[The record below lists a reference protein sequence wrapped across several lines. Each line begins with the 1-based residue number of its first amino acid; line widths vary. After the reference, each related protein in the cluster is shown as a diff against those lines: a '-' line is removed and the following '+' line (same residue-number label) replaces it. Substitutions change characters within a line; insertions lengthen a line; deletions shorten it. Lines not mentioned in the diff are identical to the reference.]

1 MLGRIFGN
9 AVPETPV
16 PESSQG
22 PLPVIW
28 LLGKTGAG
36 KSSLVHWLTGLPG
49 AVVGNGFQPCTRTA
63 QSFDFPQDAPLMRF
77 LDTRGLGE
85 AHYDPVEDLAMA
97 EGAAHLLVVVAR
109 LDDPVQGDVAEVLAS
124 VRKKMRDRV
133 VLVHSGADLVSDAE
147 ERTRARA
154 ATQMVMAK
162 AFRESVPEVE
172 LSLATGDGLDPL
184 LDLMEAKLPE
194 VAELLHDATYGDA
207 EGLRWQEHRDMVLW
221 YAGAAGGSDT
231 LPVVGGLTGPV
242 LQLAMLTALAQR
254 YQVEWTWRRRGE
266 FLAALGTATAAA
278 YGISY
283 GARQALKLVPVV
295 GQTAG
300 AATSGVVT
308 FGTTLALGRAAA
320 LFLHKISQ
328 GEEVVAE
335 DIRSKYAEALRKGRV
350 KS

>member
-1 MLGRIFGN
+1 MFGNIFGKSVSN
-9 AVPETPV
+9 TPEPTISPA
-16 PESSQG
+16 

-49 AVVGNGFQPCTRTA
+49 AVIGNGFQSCTHTA
-63 QSFDFPQDAPLMRF
+63 QNFDFPQHAPLMRF

-85 AHYDPVEDLAMA
+85 AHYDPAEDLAA
-97 EGAAHLLVVVAR
+97 AKSAAHLLVVVAR
-109 LDDPVQGDVAEVLAS
+109 LDDPVQGEVAEVLAT
-124 VRKKMRDRV
+124 VRKTVRGQV
-133 VLVHSGADLVSDAE
+133 ILVHGGADLIPDEAE
-147 ERTRARA
+147 RARARA
-154 ATQMVMAK
+154 ATQAVMAK
-162 AFRESVPEVE
+162 ALRQPVPEVE
-172 LSLATGDGLDPL
+172 LSLATGAGLDPL

-194 VAELLHDATYGDA
+194 VAELLHDAAHGDA

-231 LPVVGGLTGPV
+231 LPVVGGFTGPGM
-242 LQLAMLTALAQR
+242 QLMMLAALANR
-254 YQVEWTWRRRGE
+254 YQVKWTWRRRGE
-266 FLAALGTATAAA
+266 FAAALGTATAAA

-300 AATSGVVT
+300 AAASGMVT

-320 LFLHKISQ
+320 MFLHTVSR
-328 GEEVVAE
+328 GEEVVAQ
-335 DIRSKYAEALRKGRV
+335 DIRIKYADALRKGRD
-350 KS
+350 KA